1 MEYKSAC
8 SSCTTIGYLVKNF
21 ILQLF
26 YSIMADTIEPIIQ
39 ALIKEDKKHCANTNN
54 IYKLNAILM
63 FIQDQNQTIRHFLY
77 YAFVNPQHSNLKNLL
92 ISSAKLQKQYI
103 AIYNLIYSVSPPR
116 PPIKKG
122 LIYNQIRYEKKMQY

>member
-8 SSCTTIGYLVKNF
+8 SSYTTIGYLVKNF

-63 FIQDQNQTIRHFLY
+63 FIQDQN
-77 YAFVNPQHSNLKNLL
+77 
-92 ISSAKLQKQYI
+92 
-103 AIYNLIYSVSPPR
+103 
-116 PPIKKG
+116 
-122 LIYNQIRYEKKMQY
+122 

>member
-39 ALIKEDKKHCANTNN
+39 ALIKEDKKNCANTNN

-63 FIQDQNQTIRHFLY
+63 FIQDQN
-77 YAFVNPQHSNLKNLL
+77 
-92 ISSAKLQKQYI
+92 
-103 AIYNLIYSVSPPR
+103 
-116 PPIKKG
+116 
-122 LIYNQIRYEKKMQY
+122 